1 MEKKKRLFWVVYIN
15 FYKQKK
21 QVIFETD
28 KPTEL
33 LSESVAYNHSQFK
46 PLSKLEIV
54 SIKEIVN

>member
-1 MEKKKRLFWVVYIN
+1 MEKKKRLFWVVYLN

-33 LSESVAYNHSQFK
+33 ISESVEYSHGQFR
-46 PLSKLEIV
+46 PLEELEIV
-54 SIKEIVN
+54 SIKEL